1 MCLVKDFVARHQD
14 AEPLRG
20 INTLFIQHQ
29 LGNQVPMA
37 EALIALGLDPQRIFW
52 LDIPYTA
59 SSRVQ
64 YELCERLGIPA
75 GQLWVNRY
83 RVLEAYRPYQ
93 RRRVQE
99 LVREMLRLDL
109 DRVVVL
115 DDGAYFVEAAA
126 GFKKRLDRV
135 SVVEQTTRGFIKI
148 AQSADLRQYAQ
159 SIPIVNVAGS
169 IPKLDLEPPWIGQA
183 VKTSLL
189 HALSTL
195 ADERPE
201 FTLDADTSCLVL
213 GYGIIGRQVAHM
225 LRHRFRVTVFDTD
238 EAATKRAR
246 DDCFAHWDRTNF
258 STRFRLV
265 VGCSGRQ
272 SFGVGDYV
280 YLDDY
285 AVLVS
290 ASSGSVEL
298 SRQEFIDLAVS
309 SQIDDIRVDVRGLH
323 EEQIHRPLFI
333 DVVDRRVVFLN
344 RGFPIN
350 FDGRV
355 NCVPTRYMQPTA
367 LLMIQGALQAA
378 AGNVPGCVQLD
389 AEFCEWLDESF
400 RQFLTP
406 KEAQMLPTL
415 STRHPRNCWND

>member
-1 MCLVKDFVARHQD
+1 M
-14 AEPLRG
+14 
-20 INTLFIQHQ
+20 
-29 LGNQVPMA
+29 
-37 EALIALGLDPQRIFW
+37 
-52 LDIPYTA
+52 
-59 SSRVQ
+59 
-64 YELCERLGIPA
+64 
-75 GQLWVNRY
+75 
-83 RVLEAYRPYQ
+83 
-93 RRRVQE
+93 
-99 LVREMLRLDL
+99 
-109 DRVVVL
+109 
-115 DDGAYFVEAAA
+115 
-126 GFKKRLDRV
+126 
-135 SVVEQTTRGFIKI
+135 
-148 AQSADLRQYAQ
+148 
-159 SIPIVNVAGS
+159 
-169 IPKLDLEPPWIGQA
+169 
-183 VKTSLL
+183 
-189 HALSTL
+189 
-195 ADERPE
+195 
-201 FTLDADTSCLVL
+201 DADTSCLVL

-246 DDCFAHWDRTNF
+246 DDGFAHWDRTNF

-344 RGFPIN
+344 SGFPIN